1 MCPDRLNK
9 AGIAFI
15 SADYRLLG
23 PTTGHD
29 VLEDVKDAFEFVA
42 HKLNAQLDAFQVD
55 PAAIAVSGSSAGGLC
70 ALLAAA
76 QATPK
81 PVATLG
87 IYPIGGNLLVSFIAF
102 ASYTTSN

>member
-1 MCPDRLNK
+1 MSLDRLNK

-29 VLEDVKDAFEFVA
+29 ILEDIKDAFEFVA
-42 HKLNAQLDAFQVD
+42 HKLNAQLDGFQVN

-70 ALLAAA
+70 AFLATT
-76 QATPK
+76 QVNPK
-81 PVATLG
+81 PVATLA
-87 IYPIGGNLLVSFIAF
+87 IYPMGGNLIVS
-102 ASYTTSN
+102 